1 MKLSDLLSESRVL
14 VQGVPETEITGIA
27 YDTRKLKPGN
37 LFVCI
42 VGTKIDGHE
51 FIAQAI
57 EAGAVAVCVTKDVT
71 VPDGIA
77 VIRTDDDRA
86 ALAELSA
93 VWFGNPSEKLTM
105 IGLTGT
111 KGKTTT
117 SVMIRETLE
126 KAGISCGLI
135 GSIENIIGD
144 EHFPS
149 SHSTPESYDL
159 QDYLARM
166 VNKGVRAVVM
176 EVSSQGLKMKR
187 VHGITFDYGLFT
199 NFGVDHIGDGEHE
212 SLEEY
217 FSCKRMLFA
226 VSRTGIFN
234 GDDPRAADMMAD
246 QPCRKVIF
254 GCTEQADYRL
264 SDVKLTNDAGSL
276 GVSYTV
282 SGRCNA
288 PVFVD
293 IPGAFNAYNS
303 LAALSVCAEMG
314 IDAGIITDIMK
325 HIHVRGRVEPVKV
338 SDTFSVMI
346 DYAHNGMALRSLL
359 GTLREYN
366 PKRLV
371 CLFGCGG
378 NRSKDR
384 RFEMGEIS
392 SQMADL
398 TIATSDN
405 PRFEEPADIL
415 ADIVT
420 GIKKAD
426 GAYVTIIDRREAI
439 HYALEHAEPGDCIVI
454 AGKGHEDY
462 QEIRGVKYHMDD
474 REMVLEEAS
483 KLGLHG

>member
-1 MKLSDLLSESRVL
+1 MKLKELLSAARIL
-14 VQGVPETEITGIA
+14 VCGNPETEITGIA

-42 VGTKIDGHE
+42 VGTKSDGHDY
-51 FIAQAI
+51 INAAV

-71 VPDGIA
+71 VPEGVA
-77 VIRTDDDRA
+77 VVKTDDDRA

-93 VWFGNPSEKLTM
+93 VWFGHPAEKLTM

-144 EHFPS
+144 ERFPS

-187 VHGITFDYGLFT
+187 VHGITFDYGVFT

-217 FSCKRMLFA
+217 FACKRMLFA

-234 GDDPRAADMMAD
+234 GDDPRADDMMAD
-246 QPCRKVIF
+246 QPCKKVVF
-254 GCTEQADYRL
+254 GRSEQADYRL

-276 GVSYTV
+276 GVSFTV
-282 SGRCNA
+282 SGRLNT

-303 LAALSVCAEMG
+303 LAALSV
-314 IDAGIITDIMK
+314 
-325 HIHVRGRVEPVKV
+325 
-338 SDTFSVMI
+338 
-346 DYAHNGMALRSLL
+346 
-359 GTLREYN
+359 
-366 PKRLV
+366 
-371 CLFGCGG
+371 
-378 NRSKDR
+378 
-384 RFEMGEIS
+384 
-392 SQMADL
+392 
-398 TIATSDN
+398 
-405 PRFEEPADIL
+405 
-415 ADIVT
+415 
-420 GIKKAD
+420 
-426 GAYVTIIDRREAI
+426 
-439 HYALEHAEPGDCIVI
+439 
-454 AGKGHEDY
+454 
-462 QEIRGVKYHMDD
+462 
-474 REMVLEEAS
+474 
-483 KLGLHG
+483 

>member
-1 MKLSDLLSESRVL
+1 MLMTQESCR
-14 VQGVPETEITGIA
+14 QEICLYA
-27 YDTRKLKPGN
+27 SSVRKATAMNSFKKQLRQEP
-37 LFVCI
+37 LPYASQR
-42 VGTKIDGHE
+42 E
-51 FIAQAI
+51 
-57 EAGAVAVCVTKDVT
+57 VT

-86 ALAELSA
+86 ALAEMSA
-93 VWFGNPSEKLTM
+93 VWFGHPAKKLTM

-117 SVMIRETLE
+117 AFMIRETLE
-126 KAGISCGLI
+126 KAGIPCGLI
-135 GSIENIIGD
+135 GSVENIIGD
-144 EHFPS
+144 EHLPS

-159 QDYLARM
+159 QDYLSRM
-166 VNKGVRAVVM
+166 VQKDLKAAVM

-187 VHGITFDYGLFT
+187 VHGITFDIGVFT
-199 NFGVDHIGDGEHE
+199 NFGMDHIGDGEHE

-217 FSCKRMLFA
+217 FDCKRMLFK
-226 VSRTGIFN
+226 VSQTGIFN
-234 GDDPRAADMMAD
+234 GDDARADDMMTD

-254 GCTEQADYRL
+254 GKTERADYRMR
-264 SDVKLTNDAGSL
+264 DVRLLNEAGSL

-282 SGRCNA
+282 TGQCET

-303 LAALSVCAEMG
+303 LAALSVCKELG
-314 IDAGIITDIMK
+314 IETEIITDVMK

-346 DYAHNGMALRSLL
+346 DYAHNGMALESLL
-359 GTLREYN
+359 GTLREYR
-366 PKRLV
+366 PGRLV

-384 RFEMGEIS
+384 RYEMGEIS
-392 SQMADL
+392 SRMADL

-405 PRFEEPADIL
+405 PRFEEPSDIL
-415 ADIVT
+415 NDIVT
-420 GIKKAD
+420 GIRKAD
-426 GAYVTIIDRREAI
+426 GEYVTIIDRREAI
-439 HYALEHAEPGDCIVI
+439 HYALENAKPGDCIVI

-474 REMVLEEAS
+474 REMVIEEAAG
-483 KLGLHG
+483 LGMG